1 MYVGTTGFIPSSQII
16 WFEEDLIDR
25 DDCNDFE
32 ER

>member
-1 MYVGTTGFIPSSQII
+1 MFKINKDSNNSQII
-16 WFEEDLIDR
+16 WFEEDFIDR